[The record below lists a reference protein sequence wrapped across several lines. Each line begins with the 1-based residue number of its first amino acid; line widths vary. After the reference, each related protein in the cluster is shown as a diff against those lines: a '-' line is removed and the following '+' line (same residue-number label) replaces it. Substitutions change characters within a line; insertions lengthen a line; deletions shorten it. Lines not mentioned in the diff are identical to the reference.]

1 MRSFK
6 WALIFGLI
14 VWAIPF
20 VVAMFVFPLRASD
33 RPFFESI
40 MPVAVVVAAV
50 ICGVLYFRKV
60 EAHFVREGI
69 LLGLIFLGV
78 SLAIDLLMFS
88 RGPMA
93 MPLPDYVKDI
103 GFTYLMIPAITLGM
117 GYLLNTYHEK
127 IMKPVDKQS

>member
-1 MRSFK
+1 MKSFRR
-6 WALIFGLI
+6 ALLYALI

-40 MPVAVVVAAV
+40 MPVSVAVAAV
-50 ICGVLYFRKV
+50 IFGVLYFRKV

-78 SLAIDLLMFS
+78 SLAVDLLMFS
-88 RGPMA
+88 RGPMS

-127 IMKPVDKQS
+127 NHETGR